1 MKTYVI
7 NNLPYMKNRDRGC
20 DNFFLLKKKRYIYM
34 LHLFP
39 SVRMLQY
46 FEQESDSSS

>member
-20 DNFFLLKKKRYIYM
+20 DNFFLLKKKNIYIYVT
-34 LHLFP
+34 FI
-39 SVRMLQY
+39 SISQNVAV
-46 FEQESDSSS
+46 F